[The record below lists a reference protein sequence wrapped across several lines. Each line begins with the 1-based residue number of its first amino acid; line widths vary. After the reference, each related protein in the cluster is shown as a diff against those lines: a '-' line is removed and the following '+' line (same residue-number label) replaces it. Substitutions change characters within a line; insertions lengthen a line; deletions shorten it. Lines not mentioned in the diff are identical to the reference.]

1 MNPRIS
7 KNWTFLTFN
16 PKVGQ
21 LFTSLFKNVLAL
33 SVRQLKPNL
42 GNFFCSPVES
52 QIKVHCYQNKPS
64 WMSCCSFHCF
74 TSGKKLTFGTKVC
87 RNMLKSSSRALKWQ
101 PPQRNSDFACKGIF
115 LIKKSE
121 IPAKTSNPPFLSSV
135 LRFYF
140 LMFVVQSRKQ
150 HYTFVFERIKRHKNH
165 FLSPYTWAKSI
176 FALFMKMLHFFCHQN
191 NGPTLL
197 KEVLKKG

>member
-121 IPAKTSNPPFLSSV
+121 IPAKTSNPPLSI
-135 LRFYF
+135 
-140 LMFVVQSRKQ
+140 
-150 HYTFVFERIKRHKNH
+150 ERIT
-165 FLSPYTWAKSI
+165 FL
-176 FALFMKMLHFFCHQN
+176 LFNVCSSEQKTTLHFRFRAN
-191 NGPTLL
+191 
-197 KEVLKKG
+197 